1 MTDHNYVGCEDPLCQ
16 RCGDYSAGY
25 VDGNSTALF
34 EASNRTIDHP
44 RGCGCDPCQ
53 AVAERL
59 RRRVGAEAWFSMGAI
74 VEPDRERRNG
84 NGMPAGLEA
93 GLGFLPGIELA
104 EGDRRVSDERDEIS
118 APGEMPRVWPGST
131 C

>member
-1 MTDHNYVGCEDPLCQ
+1 MTDHNYAGCEDPLCQ
-16 RCGDYSAGY
+16 RGEDYSAGY
-25 VDGNSTALF
+25 VDGNSKALF
-34 EASNRTIDHP
+34 DVSTRTIDHS

-59 RRRVGAEAWFSMGAI
+59 RRRVGAEAWFSMDEI

-84 NGMPAGLEA
+84 NGMPVGLEA

-104 EGDRRVSDERDEIS
+104 EGDR
-118 APGEMPRVWPGST
+118 GE
-131 C
+131 

>member
-1 MTDHNYVGCEDPLCQ
+1 MAMRTDT
-16 RCGDYSAGY
+16 
-25 VDGNSTALF
+25 STASRRRCSRSRPERLTIR
-34 EASNRTIDHP
+34 EAADVTR
-44 RGCGCDPCQ
+44 CQ

-59 RRRVGAEAWFSMGAI
+59 RRRGGAEAWLSMDEI

-104 EGDRRVSDERDEIS
+104 EGDRSE
-118 APGEMPRVWPGST
+118 
-131 C
+131 